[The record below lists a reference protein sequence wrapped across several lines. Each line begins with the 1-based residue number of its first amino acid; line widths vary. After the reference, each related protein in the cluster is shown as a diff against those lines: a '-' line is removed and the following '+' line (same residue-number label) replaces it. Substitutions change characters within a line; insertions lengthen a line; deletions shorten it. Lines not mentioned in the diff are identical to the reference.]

1 MVHECLLTPLC
12 LRSLTPCPGLRF
24 LPAGRSLLP
33 SHEASA
39 LAAEPEAAAGTC
51 DETRTGPQDS
61 EQFWSGVDDRE
72 LDAEAAP
79 DWAVIAT
86 AAGLDEDVEENDAME
101 GAREVVGDCP
111 ESWCDSDVLDS
122 FFDACLERTGVE
134 WCRESGGYRHD
145 ALDRKSNTHRVGR
158 PPIHGRGAVT
168 SPASPPTPDAAS
180 PLASPSARD
189 ARDPAEEN
197 SSREGPTPKRLS
209 SRSSLT
215 HRKFKLYFVSRWGA
229 HNLSQPSLH
238 SVFVPHCRLYVQQTM
253 ERCIDS

>member
-24 LPAGRSLLP
+24 LPAGSLLP

-51 DETRTGPQDS
+51 DETRT
-61 EQFWSGVDDRE
+61 
-72 LDAEAAP
+72 
-79 DWAVIAT
+79 
-86 AAGLDEDVEENDAME
+86 GLDEDVEENDAME

-215 HRKFKLYFVSRWGA
+215 HRKFKLCFVSRWGT
-229 HNLSQPSLH
+229 HILSQPSLH